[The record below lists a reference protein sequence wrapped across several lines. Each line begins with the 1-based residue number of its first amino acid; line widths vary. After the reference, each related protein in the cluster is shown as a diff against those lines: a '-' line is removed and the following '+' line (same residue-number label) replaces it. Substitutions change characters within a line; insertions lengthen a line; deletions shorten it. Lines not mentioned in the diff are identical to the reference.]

1 MTGDSATFGKLIS
14 RTTGPTW
21 PVRVVLTLTLRAEH
35 KVALRGGTRGL
46 LLLPVDGRGGVG
58 RHGNHGD
65 PAGTVADRTL
75 DLPLPVRELLA
86 LL

>member
-1 MTGDSATFGKLIS
+1 MTGDSATFRKFIAGAP
-14 RTTGPTW
+14 GPTRS
-21 PVRVVLTLTLRAEH
+21 VRMVRTFALRAEH
-35 KVALRGGTRGL
+35 EVALRGGTRGL
-46 LLLPVDGRGGVG
+46 LLLSVDGRGGVG